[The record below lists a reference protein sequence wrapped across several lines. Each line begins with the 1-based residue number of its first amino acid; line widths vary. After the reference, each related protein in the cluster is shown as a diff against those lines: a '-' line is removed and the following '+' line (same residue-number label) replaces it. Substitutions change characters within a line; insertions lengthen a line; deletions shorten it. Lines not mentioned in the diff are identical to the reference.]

1 MSSCENK
8 NIVLS
13 PQTSICS
20 LKRKASYPLIVE
32 SEQPKKNKIQTTIR
46 KFFTLKNLRF
56 IVYTLFFL
64 TLTVSSFAQKQRFP
78 KPEFD
83 TGYTQP
89 TPVTPEPRALSMEY
103 FDVLVLL
110 LVLSLATYFAL
121 KSRSRQGVLYLSIF
135 TLVYFGFYR
144 NGCICSIGA
153 IQNVTLSFFDTGYAI
168 SLTTLLFFLLP
179 LLVTLFFGRTFCA
192 GACPLGAIQDLV
204 VVKPISLPKWLNKT
218 LGLIPYIYLS
228 LAVLFAATGTDF
240 IICRY
245 DPFIGIFRMDAK
257 FHMIVLGIAFL
268 LMGMFVARPYC
279 RFLCPYGVLLSWM
292 SRFSKWHLTITP
304 SKCIQCKLCTNSC
317 PFDAIDF
324 PTNEKEVIKS
334 GLGPKRFITYALVI
348 PLWMA
353 VGVFVG
359 AKSHTFLSKANPDV
373 YLAELLISKPELKED
388 PDNID
393 IQTFLASGKSME
405 TLVAEAEVIRDK
417 FYIGSMIAGGFLGLV
432 IGLTLLNTVV
442 FRKRQDYE
450 PHKGNCFSCARC
462 VDYCPV
468 EK

>member
-1 MSSCENK
+1 MSFGLLIPK
-8 NIVLS
+8 VG
-13 PQTSICS
+13 
-20 LKRKASYPLIVE
+20 LKFKYLL
-32 SEQPKKNKIQTTIR
+32 
-46 KFFTLKNLRF
+46 FTF
-56 IVYTLFFL
+56 VFFL
-64 TLTVSSFAQKQRFP
+64 FTYNLSAQQQRFP

-83 TGYTQP
+83 TGYEQP
-89 TPVTPEPRALSMEY
+89 SPVTPEPRALAMEY
-103 FDVLVLL
+103 FDVLVLI
-110 LVLSLATYFAL
+110 LVLAAATYFAI
-121 KSRSRQGVLYLSIF
+121 KSRSRQGILWVSIF

-153 IQNVTLSFFDTGYAI
+153 IQNVTLTFFDPAYAI
-168 SLTTLLFFLLP
+168 SITALLFFVIP
-179 LLVTLFFGRTFCA
+179 LVVTLFLGRTFCA

-218 LGLIPYIYLS
+218 LGLIPYLYLS

-257 FHMIVLGIAFL
+257 FLMIVLGVAFL

-292 SRFSKWHLTITP
+292 SRFSRRHLTITP
-304 SKCIQCKLCTNSC
+304 SKCIQCKLCANSC

-324 PTNEKEVIKS
+324 PTNEKEVVKS

-348 PLWMA
+348 PLWIA
-353 VGVFVG
+353 LGVFVG
-359 AKSHTFLSKANPDV
+359 AKSHTFLSKANQDV
-373 YLAELLISKPELKED
+373 YLAELLIEHPELKND

-393 IQTFLASGKSME
+393 VQTFLASGKSME
-405 TLVAEAEVIRDK
+405 QLVSEATVIREK
-417 FYIGSMIAGGFLGLV
+417 FYIGSMIAGGFMGLV
-432 IGLTLLNTVV
+432 IGMTLLNTVV

-450 PHKGNCFSCARC
+450 PDKGNCFSCARC
-462 VDYCPV
+462 IDYCPV